1 MAPRITSRRQLR
13 RGRPR
18 RKAMLVKIRA
28 AAVVA
33 LLMLTAC
40 KSPEPPATPVPPAPT
55 ATGYGALPPQTAAA
69 PVPGGE
75 AQRFI
80 AGLDVP
86 GQWWTLFHSAK
97 LNALV
102 DRALAA
108 NPDVA
113 AAQAALRQ
121 ARETY
126 YAQKSSAYPTAQGSA
141 SISRQQLPTYYSPP
155 LSSNNEYVYGVHTL
169 SLDVAYT
176 PDVFGNLRYQS
187 ASAGAALT
195 GQRFMTE
202 ATYLT
207 LTSTVVITVLQA
219 AELRAQIATA
229 KRAIAIDRQL
239 LELTRAQRTYAQAA
253 GLDVLTQVSALRAAE
268 AVIPPL
274 EKQLAQTRDA
284 LARLVGASPDAAPDA
299 DFDLDAL
306 HLPDTL
312 PVSLPSALVA
322 HRPDIAAAE
331 ANLAEQSAEVGVAY
345 TNRLPNFAITAQTA
359 TQALS
364 LGTLFGAG
372 TFLSNLTAQV
382 TQTFYDHGT
391 LKHREAA
398 AVAAYDQAAA
408 TYVGTTLSG
417 LQNVADALVALK
429 SDADALV
436 AASDAQ
442 LAAQQALEIVRRQ
455 QALGAVSSLVTLN
468 AEQADAQAEL
478 NVVQARA
485 NRYMDTAA
493 LFEALG
499 GGWWNRTETVPE
511 R

>member
-1 MAPRITSRRQLR
+1 M
-13 RGRPR
+13 
-18 RKAMLVKIRA
+18 
-28 AAVVA
+28 
-33 LLMLTAC
+33 
-40 KSPEPPATPVPPAPT
+40 
-55 ATGYGALPPQTAAA
+55 
-69 PVPGGE
+69 
-75 AQRFI
+75 
-80 AGLDVP
+80 DVP
-86 GQWWTLFHSAK
+86 GQWWTLFHSTQ

-102 DRALAA
+102 AEALAA

-141 SISRQQLPTYYSPP
+141 SISRQQVPTYYSPP
-155 LSSNNEYVYGVHTL
+155 LSTNNGEYVYGVHTL

-176 PDVFGNLRYQS
+176 PDVFGNLRYQT

-195 GQRFMTE
+195 AQRYMTE

-207 LTSTVVITVLQA
+207 LTSNVVITVLQA
-219 AELRAQIATA
+219 AALRAQIATTQ
-229 KRAIAIDRQL
+229 RAIAIDREL
-239 LELTRAQRTYAQAA
+239 LGLTRAQRAYAQAA
-253 GLDVLTQVSALRAAE
+253 GLDVLTQVSALAAE
-268 AVIPPL
+268 EATIPPL
-274 EKQLAQTRDA
+274 EKQLALTRDA

-306 HLPDTL
+306 HLPDAL
-312 PVSLPSALVA
+312 PVSLPSSLVA

-398 AVAAYDQAAA
+398 AIAGYDQAAA

-417 LQNVADALVALK
+417 LQNVADSLAALK
-429 SDADALV
+429 SDADALEAAYNAQV
-436 AASDAQ
+436 AAKKT
-442 LAAQQALEIVRRQ
+442 LAIVRAQ
-455 QALGAVSSLVTLN
+455 ESLGAVSALVTLN
-468 AEQADAQAEL
+468 AEEADAQAEL
-478 NVVQARA
+478 TVVQARA

-499 GGWWNRTETVPE
+499 GGWWNRTETAPE
-511 R
+511 H

>member
-1 MAPRITSRRQLR
+1 MARKLR
-13 RGRPR
+13 
-18 RKAMLVKIRA
+18 AT
-28 AAVVA
+28 AVAA
-33 LLMLTAC
+33 LLLLTAC
-40 KSPEPPATPVPPAPT
+40 KSPEPPPTPVPPAPT
-55 ATGYGALPPQTAAA
+55 ATGYGALPPQTASA
-69 PVPGGE
+69 PVPGGD

-102 DRALAA
+102 DRAIAA

-126 YAQKSSAYPTAQGSA
+126 EAQRSSAYPTAQGSA
-141 SISRQQLPTYYSPP
+141 SVSRQQVPTYYSPP
-155 LSSNNEYVYGVHTL
+155 LSTNNGEYIYGVHTL

-176 PDVFGNLRYQS
+176 PDVFGNLRYQT

-195 GQRFMTE
+195 AQRFMTE

-207 LTSTVVITVLQA
+207 LTSNVVVTVLQA
-219 AELRAQIATA
+219 AGLRAQIATA
-229 KRAIAIDRQL
+229 KRAIAIDQQL
-239 LELTRAQRTYAQAA
+239 LDLTRTQRQYAQAA
-253 GLDVLTQVSALRAAE
+253 GLDVLTQVSALRAAQ

-284 LARLVGASPDAAPDA
+284 LARLIGASPDAAPDA

-306 HLPDTL
+306 HLPDAL
-312 PVSLPSALVA
+312 PVSLPSALIA

-331 ANLAEQSAEVGVAY
+331 ADLAQQSAEVGVAY

-398 AVAAYDQAAA
+398 AIAAYDQSAA

-417 LQNVADALVALK
+417 LQNVADALAALK
-429 SDADALV
+429 SDADSLKTAYDAQV
-436 AASDAQ
+436 AAE
-442 LAAQQALEIVRRQ
+442 QALEIVRRQ
-455 QALGAVSSLVTLN
+455 QQLGAVSSLITLS
-468 AEQADAQAEL
+468 AEQADVQAEL
-478 NVVQARA
+478 SVVQARA

-499 GGWWNRTETVPE
+499 GGWWNRTETAPE
-511 R
+511 H

>member
-1 MAPRITSRRQLR
+1 VKRT
-13 RGRPR
+13 
-18 RKAMLVKIRA
+18 LVTTRA
-28 AAVVA
+28 AFAAAMVA
-33 LLMLTAC
+33 LTAC
-40 KSPEPPATPVPPAPT
+40 QSPQPPATPLPPAPT
-55 ATGYGALPPQTAAA
+55 ATGYGALPPQTASA
-69 PVPGGE
+69 PVPGGD
-75 AQRFI
+75 AQRFVT
-80 AGLDVP
+80 GLDVP
-86 GQWWTLFHSAK
+86 GQWWTLFHSEK

-102 DRALAA
+102 ARAIAA

-126 YAQKSSAYPTAQGSA
+126 YAQKSSAYPTAQGSG
-141 SISRQQLPTYYSPP
+141 SVSRQQLPTYYAPP
-155 LSSNNEYVYGVHTL
+155 LNANNSEYIYGVHTL

-195 GQRFMTE
+195 AQRFMTE

-207 LTSTVVITVLQA
+207 LTSNVVITVLQA
-219 AELRAQIATA
+219 AELRSQIATA
-229 KRAIAIDRQL
+229 KRAIAIDQDL
-239 LELTRAQRTYAQAA
+239 LDLTRTQRTYAQAA
-253 GLDVLTQVSALRAAE
+253 GLDVLTQVSALRAAQ

-299 DFDLDAL
+299 DFYLDAL

-312 PVSLPSALVA
+312 PLSLPSSLVA

-331 ANLAEQSAEVGVAY
+331 ANLTQESAEVGVAY

-364 LGTLFGAG
+364 LGALFGAG

-398 AVAAYDQAAA
+398 AIAAYDQAAA

-417 LQNVADALVALK
+417 LQNVADALAALK
-429 SDADALV
+429 TDADALR
-436 AASDAQ
+436 AAYDEQ
-442 LAAQQALEIVRRQ
+442 LAAQRALEIVRSQ
-455 QALGAVSSLVTLN
+455 QALGAVSALVTLN
-468 AEQADAQAEL
+468 AEQADVQAEL
-478 NVVQARA
+478 SVVQARA

-499 GGWWNRTETVPE
+499 GGWWNRTETAPQH
-511 R
+511 

>member
-1 MAPRITSRRQLR
+1 VSAMKVK
-13 RGRPR
+13 GR
-18 RKAMLVKIRA
+18 ALA
-28 AAVVA
+28 AVA
-33 LLMLTAC
+33 LLALTAC
-40 KSPEPPATPVPPAPT
+40 KQPLPPATPVPPAPT
-55 ATGYGALPPQTAAA
+55 ATGYGARPPQTASA

-86 GQWWTLFHSAK
+86 GQWWTLFHSEK

-102 DRALAA
+102 NRAIAA
-108 NPDVA
+108 NPDVTV
-113 AAQAALRQ
+113 AQAALRQ

-126 YAQKSSAYPTAQGSA
+126 YAQRSSAYPTAQGSA
-141 SISRQQLPTYYSPP
+141 SVSRQQVPTYYAPP
-155 LSSNNEYVYGVHTL
+155 LNSSNSEYVYGVHTI

-176 PDVFGNLRYQS
+176 PDVFGNLRYQT

-195 GQRFMTE
+195 AQRFMTE

-207 LTSTVVITVLQA
+207 LTSNVVITVLQA
-219 AELRAQIATA
+219 AGLRAQIATA
-229 KRAIAIDRQL
+229 KRAIAIDQQL
-239 LELTRAQRTYAQAA
+239 LDLTRAQRTYAQAA
-253 GLDVLTQVSALRAAE
+253 GLDVLTQVSALRAAQA
-268 AVIPPL
+268 AVPPL
-274 EKQLAQTRDA
+274 EKQLAQARDA
-284 LARLVGASPDAAPDA
+284 LARLVGVSPDAAPDA

-312 PVSLPSALVA
+312 PVSLPSSLVA
-322 HRPDIAAAE
+322 QRPDIAAAE
-331 ANLAEQSAEVGVAY
+331 ANLAQQSAEVGVAY
-345 TNRLPNFAITAQTA
+345 TNRLPNFSITAQTA

-398 AVAAYDQAAA
+398 AIAGYDQAAA

-417 LQNVADALVALK
+417 LQNVADSLAALDA
-429 SDADALV
+429 DADALK
-436 AASDAQ
+436 AAYDAQ
-442 LAAQQALEIVRRQ
+442 LAAQKALEIVRRQ
-455 QALGAVSSLVTLN
+455 QSLGAVSSLVTLT

-499 GGWWNRTETVPE
+499 GGWWNRTETAPE
-511 R
+511 H